1 MLSTYFA
8 VAFLT
13 ILLGHTYAV
22 NNGIFPPDSQQY
34 GLTYGEQ
41 TTKWWK
47 WYSFIPQESSPA
59 NDETGLNCSIEQK
72 DTNVWFLAGTGGGS
86 AERSCTIPSGKAIL
100 FPIINM
106 ECSHATDPLA
116 KTESE
121 MRACAMSGDE
131 GASVRAVIDGKELQE
146 LDKYRTQS
154 SVFNVTIPENNV
166 F

>member
-1 MLSTYFA
+1 
-8 VAFLT
+8 
-13 ILLGHTYAV
+13 
-22 NNGIFPPDSQQY
+22 
-34 GLTYGEQ
+34 
-41 TTKWWK
+41 
-47 WYSFIPQESSPA
+47 
-59 NDETGLNCSIEQK
+59 
-72 DTNVWFLAGTGGGS
+72 
-86 AERSCTIPSGKAIL
+86 
-100 FPIINM
+100 M